1 MQYIKAIV
9 FFLILMTLVGQLCQ
23 GEKYKPY
30 IRLVTGFML
39 LALMMKPVAYV
50 MKLGPEDLAV
60 FSNKAS
66 GSTESSFRSQAVES
80 YKNREKKK
88 IKKILLSYKIEAEEV
103 EVDMDDSK
111 DEPEINEISVKVED
125 EKSEGKKVK
134 TILLNFYNV
143 DESHINISE

>member
-23 GEKYKPY
+23 GDKYKPY

-50 MKLGPEDLAV
+50 MNLGPEDISV
-60 FSNKAS
+60 FSNMAS
-66 GSTESSFRSQAVES
+66 GSTESSFRSKAVDS
-80 YKNREKKK
+80 YKSREEKK
-88 IKKILLSYKIEAEEV
+88 IKKILASYKIEAEEV
-103 EVDMDDSK
+103 EVDVDDTK
-111 DEPEINEISVKVED
+111 DETEISEISVKVKNK
-125 EKSEGKKVK
+125 KSEGKKVK
-134 TILLNFYNV
+134 TVLLNFYNV

>member
-50 MKLGPEDLAV
+50 MNLGPEDLAV

-80 YKNREKKK
+80 YKNREQKK
-88 IKKILLSYKIEAEEV
+88 IKKILLSYKIEAKEV

-111 DEPEINEISVKVED
+111 DEPEIDEISVKVED

>member
-9 FFLILMTLVGQLCQ
+9 FFLILMTLVSQLCQ
-23 GEKYKPY
+23 GDKYKPY

-39 LALMMKPVAYV
+39 LALMMRPIAYV
-50 MKLGPEDLAV
+50 MNIGPEDLTV
-60 FSNKAS
+60 FSNVNTD
-66 GSTESSFRSQAVES
+66 STESSFRSQALET

-88 IKKILLSYKIEAEEV
+88 IKKILQSYKIQAKEV
-103 EVDMDDSK
+103 EVDTDDTN
-111 DEPEINEISVKVED
+111 DDPEIDEISVKVED
-125 EKSEGKKVK
+125 EESEAKKVK